1 MQQKLITF
9 AVPCYNSAAYMRH
22 CIETLLTAGEQAEII
37 LVDDGSVK
45 DDTPAICDEY
55 AAKYPTI
62 VKAIHQENGGHGE
75 GVNQGIRNATGL
87 YYKVVDSDDWLDTDA
102 LKKVLERLTTLV
114 ARGTAPDLMICNYVY
129 EHVEDGTSHTVR
141 YTNVFPQNRLF
152 DWVHVRRF
160 RPDQNLLMHSVMYRT
175 EVLRECGMVL
185 PKHTF
190 YVDNIFVY
198 QPLPYVKSMYYMDL
212 DLYRY
217 FIGRADQ
224 SVNESVMVGRV
235 DQQLRVTRHMIDC
248 QDLDALKGQKRLR
261 AYMVHYLSVMMAVSD
276 IFLLLDGSAEA
287 LRAYFIFRDSGTP
300 AGVPL
305 SLFHGWGRKGKRQP
319 NCLYSVLSRPVSVFS
334 SQKMY
339 ETRRMIAFPPLFRYT
354 GYVFP
359 F

>member
-1 MQQKLITF
+1 MAQKLITF

-22 CIETLLTAGEQAEII
+22 CIETLLSAGEQAEII
-37 LVDDGSVK
+37 LVDDGSTK

-87 YYKVVDSDDWLDTDA
+87 YYKVVDSDDWLDEAA
-102 LKKVLERLTTLV
+102 LRTVLAKLNTLT
-114 ARGTAPDLMICNYVY
+114 ARGTAPDLTICNYVY
-129 EHVEDGTSHTVR
+129 EHVEDNTSHTVR

-152 DWVHVRRF
+152 NWTHVGHF

-175 EVLRECGMVL
+175 QVLRDCGMVL

-198 QPLPYVKSMYYMDL
+198 QPLPFVKSMYYMDL

-224 SVNESVMVGRV
+224 SVNESVMVKRV

-248 QDLDALKGQKRLR
+248 QDLDALKGQKKLR
-261 AYMVHYLSVMMAVSD
+261 SYMLHYLSMMMAISD
-276 IFLLLDGSAEA
+276 IFLLLDGSAAAKQKENE
-287 LRAYFIFRDSGTP
+287 LWAYLKAHTS
-300 AGVPL
+300 AGVYRSIRYGFGGVTNLKIP
-305 SLFHGWGRKGKRQP
+305 KGDK
-319 NCLYSVLSRPVSVFS
+319 LVLGGYRLA
-334 SQKMY
+334 QK
-339 ETRRMIAFPPLFRYT
+339 IFKFN
-354 GYVFP
+354 
-359 F
+359 